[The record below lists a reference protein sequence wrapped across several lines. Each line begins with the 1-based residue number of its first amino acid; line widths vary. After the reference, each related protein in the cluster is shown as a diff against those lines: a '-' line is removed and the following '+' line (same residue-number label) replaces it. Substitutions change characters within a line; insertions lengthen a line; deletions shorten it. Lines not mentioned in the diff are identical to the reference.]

1 METNVMETNPPS
13 KDELVKLYEFFLTQ
27 KLKDVAWWLLR
38 ELVEKRRAINFIR
51 RKGLLSEYKTV

>member
-1 METNVMETNPPS
+1 METEPPS

-38 ELVEKRRAINFIR
+38 ELVEKRKAISFIQK
-51 RKGLLSEYKTV
+51 KGLLSEYKTL